1 MHHSNV
7 PVAQIGRPK
16 DTILRLMSDKCS
28 LWEAFCGATAGLHDL
43 VRSNRWSKGHERPRR
58 LVADAFDQVNLGA
71 GGYLS
76 EVAPARFTR

>member
-1 MHHSNV
+1 
-7 PVAQIGRPK
+7 VAPQPGSM
-16 DTILRLMSDKCS
+16 TV
-28 LWEAFCGATAGLHDL
+28 